1 MNKWWHQSIKYLLL
15 LSFIIPLLTACTVS
29 DSVKDQYPLQSVNGS
44 GNETSYVYRA
54 DNISVPD
61 VANNFIDQRTPEQQS
76 DVSTERMFLVYSDE
90 VIQLD
95 QAPDDPADTLIE
107 INSTEYVR
115 QNYSSSFLQGY
126 LIASVL
132 DDLFD
137 HGKYGK
143 GKYRGYTTKD
153 KYKPNTSYRTPTV
166 EDKKLAPPVT
176 VNRTGSVFKRSKD
189 ANASASSATASSGT
203 QTGSK
208 SNVGSTT
215 TTNTD
220 KNTITSK
227 PSSKGK
233 IVRETNKSSK
243 SNKVYTK
250 PRTSKP
256 SVKTGKSRIT
266 RRR

>member
-15 LSFIIPLLTACTVS
+15 LSFIIPLLTACAVS

-61 VANNFIDQRTPEQQS
+61 VAANLADQRKPEQQS
-76 DVSTERMFLVYSDE
+76 EVSTERMFLVYSDE

-95 QAPDDPADTLIE
+95 QAPDDPSDTLIE

-153 KYKPNTSYRTPTV
+153 IYKPNTSYRVPTV
-166 EDKKLAPPVT
+166 EDKKLAPPLT

-189 ANASASSATASSGT
+189 ANASASSPNTSSS
-203 QTGSK
+203 QNK
-208 SNVGSTT
+208 
-215 TTNTD
+215 D
-220 KNTITSK
+220 TITSK
-227 PSSKGK
+227 PATKGK
-233 IVRETNKSSK
+233 IVKEANESNK

-250 PRTSKP
+250 PRKSKP
-256 SVKTGKSRIT
+256 SVKVGKSRVT